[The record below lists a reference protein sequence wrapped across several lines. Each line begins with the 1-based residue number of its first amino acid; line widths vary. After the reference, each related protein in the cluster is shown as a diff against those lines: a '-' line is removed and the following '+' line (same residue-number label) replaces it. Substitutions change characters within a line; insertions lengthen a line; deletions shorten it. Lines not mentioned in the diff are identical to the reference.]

1 MEHAGHE
8 PMTLSLQHWMISD
21 DCMALHT
28 RSHLHAVHAFDMLHK
43 SHKPKKMKQNGGDM
57 EHSEVTARAHA
68 HAFDVSVPM
77 SFTPPARTN
86 RIPTTTRMT
95 MDMRTLGPSS

>member
-1 MEHAGHE
+1 
-8 PMTLSLQHWMISD
+8 MTLGLQRGMISD

-43 SHKPKKMKQNGGDM
+43 SHKPKKMKQNGGDV
-57 EHSEVTARAHA
+57 EPSEVTARANENA
-68 HAFDVSVPM
+68 LDVSVRL
-77 SFTPPARTN
+77 SFTPPTRTN